1 MLSSFK
7 DEVWGPDLFGT
18 ISMSALQAESG
29 TTNNDFLFNIRNCRM
44 VSVVEN
50 SDKKP
55 MNEEL
60 FKKVSIVSLSFIFE
74 IENLPFVL

>member
-7 DEVWGPDLFGT
+7 DEVWGTDIFGT

-29 TTNNDFLFNIRNCRM
+29 TANNDFLFNIRNARM

-55 MNEEL
+55 MNQEL
-60 FKKVSIVSLSFIFE
+60 FKKVNFAC
-74 IENLPFVL
+74 FV